1 MARAVRSTGLESR
14 TARLKLE
21 AGKRHALNIGPG
33 ASLVYRRGKS
43 GAGAWFCRV
52 VDSSDKE
59 SLTKIGPADDY
70 ADSDDV
76 LVLNFS
82 QAQARCREISAEARL
97 PPHKRVKPLTV
108 AEAAEHYMGWFR
120 VHRKSFK
127 DTERTISAHI
137 LPKLGAKQVHE
148 LTVRELRKWHEGL
161 CTVPPRK
168 RLKAGESG
176 VQHLSAWEATPDNMR
191 ARKSTANRVLT
202 VLKAILNKAFQD
214 GLAVDD
220 SEWRRVK
227 PFGRVDEPV
236 IRFLSV
242 DECTRLVNAC
252 PADFRQLV
260 RASLLTGARYG
271 ELARMMVGD
280 FHYGTGAVRISG
292 EGKTGRARWVP
303 LNEEGQA
310 FFLGMAAGKLDQDL
324 LFMRED
330 RQPWGSSHQ
339 CRRLADACKIARIE
353 PAISFHD
360 LRHSY
365 ASLLAQA
372 GADLLTISKL
382 LGHADTRITSR
393 HYAHLCDRTLAAAV
407 QSKLPSFG
415 VPESSNVVTLRGR

>member
-1 MARAVRSTGLESR
+1 MARAVRSTGMESR

-21 AGKRHALNIGPG
+21 TGKRHFLHIGEGVSLCYRRGQSGPG
-33 ASLVYRRGKS
+33 AWS
-43 GAGAWFCRV
+43 CRV
-52 VDSSDKE
+52 MDSSGKE
-59 SLTKIGPADDY
+59 SLTKVGPADDY
-70 ADSDDV
+70 ADADGV

-82 QAQARCREISAEARL
+82 QAQARCREISAEAQL

-127 DTERTISAHI
+127 DTERTINAHI
-137 LPKLGAKQVHE
+137 LHKLGAKLVHE
-148 LTVRELRKWHEGL
+148 LTARELRKWHEGL

-176 VQHLSAWEATPDNMR
+176 VQHLQAWEATPDNMR
-191 ARKSTANRVLT
+191 ARKSSANRILT

-252 PADFRQLV
+252 SADFRQLV
-260 RASLLTGARYG
+260 RAGLLTGARYG
-271 ELARMMVGD
+271 ELTRMVAGD
-280 FHYGTGAVRISG
+280 FNADGAMVRISG

-303 LNEEGQA
+303 LNAEGQA
-310 FFLGMAAGKLDQDL
+310 FFLDAAAGKLDRNT
-324 LFMRED
+324 LFLRED
-330 RQPWGSSHQ
+330 GQPWGSSHQ
-339 CRRLADACKIARIE
+339 CRRLADACKVARIE

-365 ASLLAQA
+365 ASLMAQA

-393 HYAHLCDRTLAAAV
+393 HYAHLCDKTLATAV
-407 QSKLPSFG
+407 QTLLPSFG
-415 VPESSNVVTLRGR
+415 TVEQTNVVTLRGR